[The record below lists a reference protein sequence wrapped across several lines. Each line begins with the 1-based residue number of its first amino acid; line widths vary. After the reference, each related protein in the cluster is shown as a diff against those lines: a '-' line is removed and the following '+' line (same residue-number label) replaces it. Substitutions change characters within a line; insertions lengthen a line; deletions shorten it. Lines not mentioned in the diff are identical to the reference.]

1 MFSLV
6 LLGSCSKE
14 TVPENND
21 EYYVKYIVNSP
32 TIYSTTRTASI
43 RSETN
48 SLVNYTF
55 TNYQWEMIIGPV
67 GLGFNSSVSA
77 SHNPTNLAQTYM
89 NVEIHVSK
97 NNGPFALKAIDDS
110 QQVRYSA
117 STSYTINF

>member
-1 MFSLV
+1 MFSVL

-14 TVPENND
+14 TEPENND

-32 TIYSTTRTASI
+32 TIYSTTRTATI

-48 SLVNYTF
+48 SLVNHTF
-55 TNYQWEMIIGPV
+55 TNYQWETIIGPV

>member
-14 TVPENND
+14 TEPENND

-32 TIYSTTRTASI
+32 TIYSTTRTATI

-48 SLVNYTF
+48 SFVNYTF
-55 TNYQWEMIIGPV
+55 TNYQWETIIGPV
-67 GLGFNSSVSA
+67 SLGFNSSVSA
-77 SHNPTNLAQTYM
+77 SHNTTNLAQTYM